1 MAIAYTYRDAADTYW
16 VNHWTSSSS
25 RSETQASTAATQS
38 TNRVTTASSVDGG
51 TGSAGF
57 SALTSANI
65 TNTDAGANS
74 SSGSTRVATSGTA
87 DYRTTGSTAS
97 GTTNS
102 TGGITDN
109 GAALTPTTAGV
120 PTSTNTAT
128 STAVTYTDVGFGNT
142 TTSTSTF
149 YTLVFFPTTSV
160 SVSQGTYYGTAPAGD
175 PAKPGTET
183 TTLAST
189 YLGGIFRGA
198 RVTVSNNDNAPAG
211 LGATTGD
218 ATVNWRVTA
227 NTFGA
232 LDAIAASQTAAT
244 DGATETGF
252 WATTQYALKTS
263 AVDLTNAFGGWPTS
277 TFSLPL
283 SFGTATSTITNGDG
297 QTTTYREF
305 STVQQT
311 FSGASHTY
319 TAPYSITLTQSV
331 LHVGESSIAGSGLET
346 GGGDFRRASTRTGA
360 TLTTRVATFAG
371 TYDAGGFTTTF
382 NSGTSGGANSTRGI
396 TCAAGGASTFRL
408 GLALTADPFGGDDAT
423 CVLPWAR
430 PGVLEIGGDTTAA
443 IYFGLSE
450 TRDSAAPNYSL
461 SLSDF
466 PRPLHS
472 GYLPGFSAMDTVCR
486 KFDRSTLGGSLSFLP
501 TSDAARI
508 SRFSWL
514 KPGSNGTSK
523 TTWTYSFSLISSAG
537 GTDRFRT
544 VTTDGSAAGWA
555 FTTDRTIYLPPGA
568 FTTSDQ
574 SGSSAGCS
582 SVPWSTWFAS
592 SRSFGYSTAS
602 GYSARSFSAVAT
614 AIEAPRIALVAR
626 FGQGGR
632 QIW

>member
-1 MAIAYTYRDAADTYW
+1 MAIFYTYRDAADTYW
-16 VNHWTSSSS
+16 VDHWTSSSS
-25 RSETQASTAATQS
+25 RSETQASTAETKS
-38 TNRVTTASSVDGG
+38 TNWLTTASSVDGG

-57 SALTSANI
+57 TARTSFEI
-65 TNTDAGANS
+65 TNTDAAVYS

-87 DYRTTGSTAS
+87 DYRATRSTAS
-97 GTTNS
+97 GTTNA
-102 TGGITDN
+102 TGGITDT
-109 GAALTPTTAGV
+109 GEALPPTTNGV

-128 STAVTYTDVGFGNT
+128 STAITYTDAAAGNT
-142 TTSTSTF
+142 TTSASAI
-149 YTLVFFPTTSV
+149 YTLIFFPTTSV
-160 SVSQGTYYGTAPAGD
+160 SVSQGRYPRTTAGD

-183 TTLAST
+183 TTLSST

-198 RVTVSNNDNAPAG
+198 RVSVSHNDNTPAG
-211 LGATTGD
+211 RGATTGD
-218 ATVNWRVTA
+218 ATVNWSVTA
-227 NTFGA
+227 NSFGA

-263 AVDLTNAFGGWPTS
+263 AVDLTNAFVGWPTS
-277 TFSLPL
+277 TFSLSL
-283 SFGTATSTITNGDG
+283 SFGTAASTITNGDG
-297 QTTTYREF
+297 ETTTYREF
-305 STVQQT
+305 STIEQT

-331 LHVGESSIAGSGLET
+331 LHIGESSIAGSGLET

-360 TLTTRVATFAG
+360 TLTTRVATFDG
-371 TYDAGGFTTTF
+371 TYDAAGFTATF
-382 NSGTSGGANSTRGI
+382 HSGTSGGANSTRGI

-408 GLALTADPFGGDDAT
+408 GVALTADPFGGGDAT

-450 TRDSAAPNYSL
+450 TRDSAAPNYSI

-466 PRPLHS
+466 ARPLHS
-472 GYLPGFSAMDTVCR
+472 GYLPGFSVMDTVCR

-544 VTTDGSAAGWA
+544 VTTAGSAAGWA

-574 SGSSAGCS
+574 SGSAAGCS
-582 SVPWSTWFAS
+582 SVPWSTSFAS
-592 SRSFGYSTAS
+592 SRSFGYSTQS